1 MIDCKSFGIT
11 YKSNQTKLHKLYKE
25 DVQRFREA
33 INDNP
38 YRVLIDQSGMSWRM
52 ADELAIKRYCKPDA
66 YCRCQYAAYQVLK
79 DNEQHGNTRMTDSEL
94 AREVHNLSPE
104 AVKHIVTVVSDDPR
118 VWYDAAHHLVGFE
131 HTHRAEHRRAYQAAT
146 QG

>member
-1 MIDCKSFGIT
+1 MIDYKSFGIT

-25 DVQRFREA
+25 DVQRLREA

-79 DNEQHGNTRMTDSEL
+79 ANEQHGNTRMTDSEL
-94 AREVHNLSPE
+94 AREVYSLAPE
-104 AVKHIVTVVSDDPR
+104 SGKHIVTVVDQEP
-118 VWYDAAHHLVGFE
+118 
-131 HTHRAEHRRAYQAAT
+131 TI
-146 QG
+146 